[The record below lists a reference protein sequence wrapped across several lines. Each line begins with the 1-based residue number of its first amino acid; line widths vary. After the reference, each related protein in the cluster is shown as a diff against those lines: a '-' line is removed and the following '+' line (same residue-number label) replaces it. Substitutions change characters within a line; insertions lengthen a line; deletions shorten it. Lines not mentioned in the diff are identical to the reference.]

1 MYQVIFH
8 PSFLSLPSP
17 ASLQEPDAP
26 GVHLRRDRFWKRGG
40 AQLFF
45 IGLFIGISLSSLL
58 IRTFLMA
65 SFYTALIGAPL
76 PWALLLHSRQREET
90 PTVWL
95 HGRPSYHSTRAQ
107 CGRKT
112 QVADSRIW
120 AKFVHTQCITAPAV
134 FSFTGASNPDRHL
147 EAAQLLGRDTR
158 NDKQVNSIVIALII
172 VPHSYRV
179 SQKKVA

>member
-1 MYQVIFH
+1 METRGCTIVFLRIFYW
-8 PSFLSLPSP
+8 
-17 ASLQEPDAP
+17 D
-26 GVHLRRDRFWKRGG
+26 
-40 AQLFF
+40 
-45 IGLFIGISLSSLL
+45 LFIKPFHLDFFEGFIFTLL
-58 IRTFLMA
+58 
-65 SFYTALIGAPL
+65 YLIGAPL

-158 NDKQVNSIVIALII
+158 NDKQVNIITISSSSLPSSPCHTATGCPKKKLLRTECCWSHVAPAQTPARLLVI
-172 VPHSYRV
+172 
-179 SQKKVA
+179 

>member
-1 MYQVIFH
+1 MH
-8 PSFLSLPSP
+8 
-17 ASLQEPDAP
+17 
-26 GVHLRRDRFWKRGG
+26 RFI
-40 AQLFF
+40 L
-45 IGLFIGISLSSLL
+45 
-58 IRTFLMA
+58 
-65 SFYTALIGAPL
+65 GAPL
-76 PWALLLHSRQREET
+76 PWTFLLHSRQREET

-158 NDKQVNSIVIALII
+158 NDKQVNII
-172 VPHSYRV
+172 TISSLSLSSTPCRPATQGVPGKSCL
-179 SQKKVA
+179 KKNAAGATVHLLNHLPVYW